1 MLKTSVK
8 NKLEQLKL
16 KGFLR
21 TEETSL
27 NQMIEQGTSFVD
39 MLDFCLD
46 ADVLIAEL
54 SDYFQVQNFVILL
67 LGWGILT
74 MP

>member
-1 MLKTSVK
+1 
-8 NKLEQLKL
+8 
-16 KGFLR
+16 
-21 TEETSL
+21 
-27 NQMIEQGTSFVD
+27 MIEQGTSFVD